1 MKYNQIIKLKDGMEC
16 RLRNAA
22 EADGQALLD
31 LFRLTHGETDFLRSY
46 PDEKVYDAVRE
57 SDVLKEKSES
67 ENEIEMLAEVDGRIV
82 GSAGISAVGSKYKV
96 RHRAEFG
103 ISVVKDFWGLG
114 IGRAL
119 TAACIECARK
129 AGYVQLELNVVAE
142 NERAAEMYKK
152 FGFVEFGRNPKAF
165 NSRVSGYHE
174 VIYMRLEL

>member
-1 MKYNQIIKLKDGMEC
+1 MKYNQIIKLEDGREC
-16 RLRNAA
+16 LLRNAA

-31 LFRLTHGETDFLRSY
+31 LFRLSHGETDFLRSY

-57 SDVLKEKSES
+57 SAVLKEKSES

-82 GSAGISAVGSKYKV
+82 GNAGISAVGSKYKV

-165 NSRVSGYHE
+165 NSRVSGFQE

>member
-1 MKYNQIIKLKDGMEC
+1 MKYNQIIKLEDGREC
-16 RLRNAA
+16 LLRNAA
-22 EADGQALLD
+22 ETDGQALLD
-31 LFRLTHGETDFLRSY
+31 LFRLAHSETDFLRSY

-57 SDVLKEKSES
+57 SAVLKEKSES

-165 NSRVSGYHE
+165 NSRVSGFQE